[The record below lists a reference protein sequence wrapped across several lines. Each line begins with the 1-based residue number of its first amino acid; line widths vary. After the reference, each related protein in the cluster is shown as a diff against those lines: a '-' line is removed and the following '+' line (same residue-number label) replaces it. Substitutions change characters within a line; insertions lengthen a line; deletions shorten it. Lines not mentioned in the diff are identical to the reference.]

1 MSSDPTTDPNARTT
15 NGTTT
20 GTTDGTSRDD
30 AAGAR
35 ALVIVDVQNDF
46 CEGGSLAVA
55 GGADVAARI
64 ADFVAA
70 HRGDYAAIVA
80 TADWH
85 IDPGDHFSDTPDFVD
100 SWPVHCVAGT
110 PGAEPHPGVEPAM
123 AHVEAVF
130 RKGEYAAAYSGFEGL
145 THDAP
150 GRAGAIG
157 LGDWLAARDVRAV
170 DVVGIATDYCVRATA
185 LDALRSGLGTRVL
198 LDLTAGVAPES
209 SERAVAQLRA
219 EGADIVDALPTG

>member
-1 MSSDPTTDPNARTT
+1 MSSDPTT
-15 NGTTT
+15 GTTSGT
-20 GTTDGTSRDD
+20 STDPAVDTTDTSRDD

-85 IDPGDHFSDTPDFVD
+85 IDPGDHFSETPDFVD

-185 LDALRSGLGTRVL
+185 LDALRAGLGTRVL
-198 LDLTAGVAPES
+198 IDLTAGVAPES

>member
-1 MSSDPTTDPNARTT
+1 MSSDPTTDPNARMT

-80 TADWH
+80 TA
-85 IDPGDHFSDTPDFVD
+85 SMLVTVD
-100 SWPVHCVAGT
+100 SMRVPAALWASLVA
-110 PGAEPHPGVEPAM
+110 
-123 AHVEAVF
+123 
-130 RKGEYAAAYSGFEGL
+130 
-145 THDAP
+145 
-150 GRAGAIG
+150 
-157 LGDWLAARDVRAV
+157 LAASAILSSCALAESEPVAWALNASVAFPWFEARV
-170 DVVGIATDYCVRATA
+170 TATA
-185 LDALRSGLGTRVL
+185 PCTCWSAVTAADLTTSNRSESACISAGFTSGLRTPVI
-198 LDLTAGVAPES
+198 
-209 SERAVAQLRA
+209 Q
-219 EGADIVDALPTG
+219 

>member
-85 IDPGDHFSDTPDFVD
+85 IDPGDHFSETPDFVD

-130 RKGEYAAAYSGFEGL
+130 RKGEYAAA
-145 THDAP
+145 
-150 GRAGAIG
+150 
-157 LGDWLAARDVRAV
+157 
-170 DVVGIATDYCVRATA
+170 
-185 LDALRSGLGTRVL
+185 
-198 LDLTAGVAPES
+198 
-209 SERAVAQLRA
+209 
-219 EGADIVDALPTG
+219 